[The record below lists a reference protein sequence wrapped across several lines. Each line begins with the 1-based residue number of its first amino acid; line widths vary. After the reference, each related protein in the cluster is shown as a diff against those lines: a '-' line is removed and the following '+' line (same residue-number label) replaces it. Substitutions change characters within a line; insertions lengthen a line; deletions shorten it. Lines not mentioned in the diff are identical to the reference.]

1 MSSIVNDTYIYAHE
15 NLGET
20 GHPSKGER
28 AVERRK
34 EDRRKTNQPCD
45 FERRVRVRRFLDLYL
60 NAPDPKR
67 NELKS
72 IHLAD
77 TYNGSKLPIKFLTAS
92 GWGPLLNL
100 GYFELKQLPSLIGGL
115 NHFQRYLVKK
125 SVELLNPQPNESIL
139 DLACGNGWTTQFI
152 AQHGSKTTGLDL
164 CEPHIKFAQSNF
176 GKAGNISFI
185 QGDATHLENVAT
197 PNSIDKI
204 HCLEAAFHFGP
215 EGRKALLNSAFHV
228 LKPGGTFV
236 LVDITWRT
244 NNPEQ
249 IDDVDPKNGFRETW
263 HMELFEP
270 FERYTKNAKA
280 IGFVERQILDWTKPV
295 MRILAVAALAIFMG
309 QHSLTRK
316 ALEIARSEY
325 SAITEHEWKLLL
337 HELRLSQ
344 RVLGQSRYA
353 AYVFTKP

>member
-1 MSSIVNDTYIYAHE
+1 MPMRQ
-15 NLGET
+15 LGET
-20 GHPSKGER
+20 GHPVKANVWER
-28 AVERRK
+28 ESDMDNATMENGTVDGLSRR
-34 EDRRKTNQPCD
+34 
-45 FERRVRVRRFLDLYL
+45 
-60 NAPDPKR
+60 
-67 NELKS
+67 
-72 IHLAD
+72 LAD
-77 TYNGSKLPIKFLTAS
+77 TYNGSKLAIKFLNAS

-100 GYFELKQLPSLIGGL
+100 GYFELMQLPSLIGGL
-115 NHFQRYLVKK
+115 NHFQRHLVKK

-164 CEPHIKFAQSNF
+164 CELHIKSAQSSF

-185 QGDATHLENVAT
+185 QGDVTHLEIVAT

-244 NNPEQ
+244 NYPEQ
-249 IDDVDPKNGFRETW
+249 IADLDPENNFRETW
-263 HMELFEP
+263 QMELFEP

-295 MRILAVAALAIFMG
+295 MRIFDFAATAIFMG

-325 SAITEHEWKLLL
+325 SAINEHEWKLLL
-337 HELRLSQ
+337 NELRLTQ
-344 RVLGQSRYA
+344 RVMAQSRYA
-353 AYVFTKP
+353 AFIFTKP

>member
-1 MSSIVNDTYIYAHE
+1 MDNAMDNATDNATIDGLS
-15 NLGET
+15 
-20 GHPSKGER
+20 
-28 AVERRK
+28 RRM
-34 EDRRKTNQPCD
+34 
-45 FERRVRVRRFLDLYL
+45 
-60 NAPDPKR
+60 A
-67 NELKS
+67 
-72 IHLAD
+72 A
-77 TYNGSKLPIKFLTAS
+77 TYNGSKLPVKFLTAS

-139 DLACGNGWTTQFI
+139 DLACGNGWSTQFI
-152 AQHGSKTTGLDL
+152 ARHGCKTTGIDL
-164 CEPHIKFAQSNF
+164 CEQHIKSAQNSY

-185 QGDATHLENVAT
+185 QGDATHLENLAP

-215 EGRKALLNSAFHV
+215 AGRKALLNSAFHV

-244 NNPEQ
+244 NCPEQ
-249 IDDVDPKNGFRETW
+249 IDNVDPENRFRETW
-263 HMELFEP
+263 QMELFEP

-280 IGFVERQILDWTKPV
+280 TGFVERQILDWTKPV
-295 MRILAVAALAIFMG
+295 MRILDFATLIGFLS
-309 QHSLTRK
+309 QHTLTRK
-316 ALEIARSEY
+316 ALEIARSQY

-337 HELRLSQ
+337 QELRLSQ
-344 RVLGQSRYA
+344 SVLGQSRYV
-353 AYVFTKP
+353 AYIFTKP

>member
-1 MSSIVNDTYIYAHE
+1 MDNAPIDGLS
-15 NLGET
+15 
-20 GHPSKGER
+20 
-28 AVERRK
+28 RRK
-34 EDRRKTNQPCD
+34 EDRRKTNQSCD
-45 FERRVRVRRFLDLYL
+45 FERRVRVRRFLDLSR
-60 NAPDPKR
+60 NAPDPKM

-77 TYNGSKLPIKFLTAS
+77 TYNGSKLPVKFLTAS

-100 GYFELKQLPSLIGGL
+100 GYFELKELPSLIGGL

-125 SVELLNPQPNESIL
+125 SVDLLNPQPNESIL

-164 CEPHIKFAQSNF
+164 CERHVKSAQSSF
-176 GKAGNISFI
+176 GKAENISFI
-185 QGDATHLENVAT
+185 QGDVTHLENVAT

-244 NNPEQ
+244 NYPEQ
-249 IDDVDPKNGFRETW
+249 IDDVDPENRFRETW
-263 HMELFEP
+263 QMELFEP

-280 IGFVERQILDWTKPV
+280 IGFVARQILDWTKPV
-295 MRILAVAALAIFMG
+295 MRILDLFALIGFMA

-316 ALEIARSEY
+316 ALELARSEY
-325 SAITEHEWKLLL
+325 SGITELEWKLLL
-337 HELRLSQ
+337 SELHLSQ

-353 AYVFTKP
+353 AYIFTKP

>member
-1 MSSIVNDTYIYAHE
+1 VKA
-15 NLGET
+15 NLWDRESGMDNAT
-20 GHPSKGER
+20 IDGLS
-28 AVERRK
+28 RRM
-34 EDRRKTNQPCD
+34 
-45 FERRVRVRRFLDLYL
+45 
-60 NAPDPKR
+60 
-67 NELKS
+67 
-72 IHLAD
+72 AD
-77 TYNGSKLPIKFLTAS
+77 TYNGSKLPVKFLTAS

-125 SVELLNPQPNESIL
+125 SVQLLNPQPNESIL
-139 DLACGNGWTTQFI
+139 DLACGNGWTTHFI

-164 CEPHIKFAQSNF
+164 CEPHIESAKSNF
-176 GKAGNISFI
+176 GKAGNIRFI
-185 QGDATHLENVAT
+185 QGDATQLEDVAP

-215 EGRKALLNSAFHV
+215 EGRKALLNGAFHV

-244 NNPEQ
+244 NYPEQ
-249 IDDVDPKNGFRETW
+249 IDDVDPENRFRDTW
-263 HMELFEP
+263 QMELFEP

-280 IGFVERQILDWTKPV
+280 IGFVEREILDWTKPV
-295 MRILAVAALAIFMG
+295 MRIMSLFALIGFMA

-316 ALEIARSEY
+316 ALELARSEY
-325 SAITEHEWKLLL
+325 SAISEHEWKLLL

-353 AYVFTKP
+353 AYIFTKP

>member
-1 MSSIVNDTYIYAHE
+1 MRH
-15 NLGET
+15 LRET
-20 GHPSKGER
+20 GHAQVKANVWER
-28 AVERRK
+28 ES
-34 EDRRKTNQPCD
+34 DMD
-45 FERRVRVRRFLDLYL
+45 
-60 NAPDPKR
+60 NATIDGLSQR
-67 NELKS
+67 
-72 IHLAD
+72 LAD
-77 TYNGSKLPIKFLTAS
+77 TYNGSKLAVKFLTAS

-100 GYFELKQLPSLIGGL
+100 GYFELSQLPSLVGGL

-125 SVELLNPQPNESIL
+125 SVELLDPQPDESIL

-152 AQHGSKTTGLDL
+152 ARHGSKTTGLDL
-164 CEPHIKFAQSNF
+164 CEPHVKSAQSNF
-176 GKAGNISFI
+176 GKMGNISFI

-197 PNSIDKI
+197 PNSVDKI

-215 EGRKALLNSAFHV
+215 QGREALLNSAFHV

-244 NNPEQ
+244 NYPEQ
-249 IDDVDPKNGFRETW
+249 IDGLDPENTFRETW
-263 HMELFEP
+263 QMELFEP

-280 IGFVERQILDWTKPV
+280 VGFVERQILDWTKPV
-295 MRILAVAALAIFMG
+295 MRIFDFAATAIFMG

-337 HELRLSQ
+337 HELRLTQ
-344 RVLGQSRYA
+344 RVMAQSRYA
-353 AYVFTKP
+353 AYIFTKP